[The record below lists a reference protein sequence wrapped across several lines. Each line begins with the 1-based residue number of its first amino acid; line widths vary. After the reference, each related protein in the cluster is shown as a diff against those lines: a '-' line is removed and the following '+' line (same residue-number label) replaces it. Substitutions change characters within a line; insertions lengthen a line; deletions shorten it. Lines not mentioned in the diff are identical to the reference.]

1 MDIDIKKN
9 GKLTLKDTPYF
20 EPIDNTNISFT
31 NMDIGTARITFR
43 IMKHGLPLQVSDKNV
58 YVYAYLEST
67 NGSRA
72 EVIELNFDDPI
83 NGLVSLQLD
92 KEFLLA
98 ATNTTV
104 TGQLYISM
112 HKWNTVSD
120 DFSDTVALQEFTFTV
135 KDALVNQI
143 SGVTKIQYIR
153 TFDQLKTEVKDR
165 ILELEEEVGRIETV
179 SNELKELFRTT
190 TQDIKDLKTRTIA
203 ELDSK
208 IASSSLAVDDKR
220 TEILSELNT
229 ATTNAINQINN
240 KKEEVLQLITD
251 NNLVTNDMFV
261 GFQNDIQESM
271 DETLGE
277 YLSQVNAVRDDFQST
292 LDNLNWQ
299 KYKITETDGT
309 TTVISDFDF
318 NIPEDVLNYSAGT
331 YYIRGGL
338 NSTANN
344 IISNYGY
351 LTISTTYA
359 TKSVAD
365 LTFVPI
371 GSNTLDD
378 TSIYKCKKNSKWGN
392 WNKVTQTQTDTGWVP
407 FQLING
413 ANANTA
419 FKDGTD
425 NGFDCAYRIEERG
438 SVTEKSIRINVS
450 KISHSQQIAQL
461 PENFVKSV
469 QFHYVRVPINQG
481 YGLVGVFPNG
491 AVYVYIESDK
501 RGSWDTTSK
510 DYYFYGEFSWKE

>member
-58 YVYAYLEST
+58 YVYAYLESS

-203 ELDSK
+203 ELDGK
-208 IASSSLAVDDKR
+208 IASSSLEVDDKR
-220 TEILSELNT
+220 TEILSKLNT

-240 KKEEVLQLITD
+240 KKEEVLQLISD

-277 YLSQVNAVRDDFQST
+277 YLSQVNAVRDDFQLT

-299 KYKITETDGT
+299 KYKLTKDDGYT
-309 TTVISDFDF
+309 LYDSNFKLDF
-318 NIPEDVLNYSAGT
+318 NNVEQLTNLGVGT
-331 YYIRGGL
+331 RYIAAPI
-338 NSTANN
+338 NT
-344 IISNYGY
+344 
-351 LTISTTYA
+351 
-359 TKSVAD
+359 
-365 LTFVPI
+365 PI
-371 GSNTLDD
+371 GASSNNGWLTKFDRG
-378 TSIYKCKKNSKWGN
+378 SIKYLEFRPYNSSQIYIKRFFNTWSEWERVDSN
-392 WNKVTQTQTDTGWVP
+392 QTDTGWIP
-407 FQLING
+407 YTLING
-413 ANANTA
+413 AIENGGYASPE
-419 FKDGTD
+419 D
-425 NGFDCAYRIEERG
+425 NGFSCAYRTIESGGIKR
-438 SVTEKSIRINVS
+438 KQIRFNVNKLTQS
-450 KISHSQQIAQL
+450 MNFAQL
-461 PENFVKSV
+461 PTEFVEHTQVAPVRTPRNRYGAIVEIKADGKL
-469 QFHYVRVPINQG
+469 FFTHYGDTWIDSDYI
-481 YGLVGVFPNG
+481 YGQ
-491 AVYVYIESDK
+491 YE
-501 RGSWDTTSK
+501 WT
-510 DYYFYGEFSWKE
+510 E

>member
-58 YVYAYLEST
+58 YVYAYLESS

-165 ILELEEEVGRIETV
+165 ILELEEDVGRIETV

-190 TQDIKDLKTRTIA
+190 TQDIKDLKARTIA

-208 IASSSLAVDDKR
+208 IASSSLAVDDKK
-220 TEILSELNT
+220 TEILSELDT

-277 YLSQVNAVRDDFQST
+277 YLSQVNAVRDDFQLT

-299 KYKITETDGT
+299 KYKLTNDNGESITLASPVDLGDT
-309 TTVISDFDF
+309 TYLDTLKPGEYYAAGPTNSPSGSSGFLSIKQRSSIKSIYFQPY
-318 NIPEDVLNYSAGT
+318 NEDKLYLNRFYNEWSGW
-331 YYIRGGL
+331 
-338 NSTANN
+338 NE
-344 IISNYGY
+344 ISN
-351 LTISTTYA
+351 
-359 TKSVAD
+359 
-365 LTFVPI
+365 
-371 GSNTLDD
+371 N
-378 TSIYKCKKNSKWGN
+378 
-392 WNKVTQTQTDTGWVP
+392 QTDTGWIP
-407 FQLING
+407 YTLING
-413 ANANTA
+413 AIENGAYA
-419 FKDGTD
+419 SPED
-425 NGFDCAYRIEERG
+425 NGFSCAYRTIESGGIKR
-438 SVTEKSIRINVS
+438 KQIRFNVNKLTQS
-450 KISHSQQIAQL
+450 MNFAQL
-461 PENFVKSV
+461 PAEFVEHTQVTPVRTPRNRYGAIVEIKADGKL
-469 QFHYVRVPINQG
+469 FFTHYGDTWIDTDYI
-481 YGLVGVFPNG
+481 YGQ
-491 AVYVYIESDK
+491 YE
-501 RGSWDTTSK
+501 WT
-510 DYYFYGEFSWKE
+510 E

>member
-58 YVYAYLEST
+58 YIYAYLESS

-104 TGQLYISM
+104 KGQLYISM

-208 IASSSLAVDDKR
+208 IASSSLAVDDKK

-261 GFQNDIQESM
+261 GFQNDIQESI

-277 YLSQVNAVRDDFQST
+277 YLSQVNAVHDDFQST
-292 LDNLNWQ
+292 LNELNWQ
-299 KYKITETDGT
+299 KYRFTNVDG
-309 TTVISDFDF
+309 TVISL
-318 NIPEDVLNYSAGT
+318 PAGT
-331 YYIRGGL
+331 DMNELKAGMYESSGFINDPL
-338 NSTANN
+338 NDAGFYEVTVTESYNSRKV
-344 IISNYGY
+344 I
-351 LTISTTYA
+351 YA
-359 TKSVAD
+359 THSYQNRMFVKTFHSGGEERNWKE
-365 LTFVPI
+365 LT
-371 GSNTLDD
+371 N
-378 TSIYKCKKNSKWGN
+378 N
-392 WNKVTQTQTDTGWVP
+392 QTDTGWIP
-407 FQLING
+407 FQSING
-413 ANANTA
+413 AAANTA
-419 FKDGTD
+419 FKYETD
-425 NGFDCAYRIEERG
+425 KGFDCAYRIEERG
-438 SVTEKSIRINVS
+438 SVTEKSIRINAS
-450 KISHSQQIAQL
+450 NFSHSQQIAQL

-469 QFHYVRVPINQG
+469 QFHYVRAPINQG

-501 RGSWDTTSK
+501 RGSWDTNSK

>member
-58 YVYAYLEST
+58 YVYAYLESS

-104 TGQLYISM
+104 KGQLYISM

-165 ILELEEEVGRIETV
+165 ILELEEDVGRIETV

-190 TQDIKDLKTRTIA
+190 TQDIKDLKARTIA

-208 IASSSLAVDDKR
+208 IASSSLAVDDKKV
-220 TEILSELNT
+220 EILSELDT

-251 NNLVTNDMFV
+251 NSLVTSDMFV

-277 YLSQVNAVRDDFQST
+277 YLSQVNAVRDDFQLT
-292 LDNLNWQ
+292 LNNLNWQ
-299 KYKITETDGT
+299 KYKLTNDNGESITLSSPVDLGDT
-309 TTVISDFDF
+309 TYLDTLKPGEYYAAGPTNSPSGGSGFLSIKQRTSIKSIYFQPY
-318 NIPEDVLNYSAGT
+318 NEDKLYLNRFYNEWSGW
-331 YYIRGGL
+331 
-338 NSTANN
+338 NE
-344 IISNYGY
+344 ISN
-351 LTISTTYA
+351 A
-359 TKSVAD
+359 
-365 LTFVPI
+365 
-371 GSNTLDD
+371 
-378 TSIYKCKKNSKWGN
+378 
-392 WNKVTQTQTDTGWVP
+392 QTDTGWIP
-407 FQLING
+407 YTLING
-413 ANANTA
+413 AIENSGYTLPE
-419 FKDGTD
+419 D
-425 NGFDCAYRIEERG
+425 NGFSCAYRTIESGGIKR
-438 SVTEKSIRINVS
+438 KQIRFNVKKLTQS
-450 KISHSQQIAQL
+450 MNFAQL
-461 PENFVKSV
+461 PAEFVEHTQV
-469 QFHYVRVPINQG
+469 APVRTPRNK
-481 YGLVGVFPNG
+481 YGAIVEIKANG
-491 AVYVYIESDK
+491 KLLLQYYGNTWTDTDYI
-501 RGSWDTTSK
+501 
-510 DYYFYGEFSWKE
+510 YGQYEWTE

>member
-58 YVYAYLEST
+58 YVYAYLESS

-165 ILELEEEVGRIETV
+165 ILELAEEVGRIETV
-179 SNELKELFRTT
+179 SNELKKLFRTT
-190 TQDIKDLKTRTIA
+190 TQDIKDLKARTIA

-208 IASSSLAVDDKR
+208 ITGSNSAVDDKK

-271 DETLGE
+271 DYTLGE
-277 YLSQVNAVRDDFQST
+277 YLSQVNAVRDDFQLT
-292 LDNLNWQ
+292 LDNLDWQ
-299 KYKITETDGT
+299 KYKFTKSDG
-309 TTVISDFDF
+309 TVISL
-318 NIPEDVLNYSAGT
+318 PAGT
-331 YYIRGGL
+331 DMNELKAGMYESSGFINNPLNDNGFYEVTVTESYNSRKAIYALHSYSNRMFVKTFHSGGEERNWKEL
-338 NSTANN
+338 TNN
-344 IISNYGY
+344 
-351 LTISTTYA
+351 
-359 TKSVAD
+359 
-365 LTFVPI
+365 
-371 GSNTLDD
+371 
-378 TSIYKCKKNSKWGN
+378 
-392 WNKVTQTQTDTGWVP
+392 QTDTGWIP
-407 FQLING
+407 YTLING
-413 ANANTA
+413 AVANEA
-419 FKDGTD
+419 FKEEAD
-425 NGFDCAYRIEERG
+425 NGFDCAYRVIDYGDRK
-438 SVTEKSIRINVS
+438 EKHVRINVRNVL
-450 KISHSQQIAQL
+450 HQTVVANL
-461 PENFVKSV
+461 PANFAKNV
-469 QFHYVRVPINQG
+469 QFHHVRVPINKG
-481 YGLVGVFPNG
+481 YGLVGIFPSG
-491 AVYVYIESDK
+491 SVYVYVESDK
-501 RGSWDTTSK
+501 RETWNETD
-510 DYYFYGEFSWKE
+510 YFYGEFSWVE

>member
-58 YVYAYLEST
+58 YVYAYLESS

-83 NGLVSLQLD
+83 NGLVSLQLH

-104 TGQLYISM
+104 KGQLYISM

-190 TQDIKDLKTRTIA
+190 TQDIKDLKARTIA

-208 IASSSLAVDDKR
+208 ITSSNSAVDDKK

-240 KKEEVLQLITD
+240 KKEEVLQLISD

-277 YLSQVNAVRDDFQST
+277 YLSQVNAVRDDFQLT

-299 KYKITETDGT
+299 KYKLTNNNGESITLASPVDLSDTTYLDTLKPGEYYVAAPKSSPTGT
-309 TTVISDFDF
+309 SGFLSIKQRGSIKAVYFQPY
-318 NIPEDVLNYSAGT
+318 NEDKLYLNRFYNEWSGW
-331 YYIRGGL
+331 
-338 NSTANN
+338 NE
-344 IISNYGY
+344 ISN
-351 LTISTTYA
+351 
-359 TKSVAD
+359 
-365 LTFVPI
+365 
-371 GSNTLDD
+371 N
-378 TSIYKCKKNSKWGN
+378 
-392 WNKVTQTQTDTGWVP
+392 QTDTGWIP
-407 FQLING
+407 YTLING
-413 ANANTA
+413 AIENGAYA
-419 FKDGTD
+419 SPED
-425 NGFDCAYRIEERG
+425 NGFSCAYRTIESGGIKR
-438 SVTEKSIRINVS
+438 KQIRFNVKNLTQS
-450 KISHSQQIAQL
+450 MNFAQL
-461 PENFVKSV
+461 PEEFVEHTQV
-469 QFHYVRVPINQG
+469 APVRTPRNR
-481 YGLVGVFPNG
+481 YGAIVEIKADGKIIFTYYG
-491 AVYVYIESDK
+491 DTWIGTDYIYAQYE
-501 RGSWDTTSK
+501 WT
-510 DYYFYGEFSWKE
+510 E

>member
-58 YVYAYLEST
+58 YVYAYLESS

-165 ILELEEEVGRIETV
+165 ILELEEDVGRIETV

-190 TQDIKDLKTRTIA
+190 TQDIKDLKARTIA

-208 IASSSLAVDDKR
+208 IASSNSAVDDKK

-251 NNLVTNDMFV
+251 NNLVTNDMFTE
-261 GFQNDIQESM
+261 FQNDIQETM
-271 DETLGE
+271 DDTLGE
-277 YLSQVNAVRDDFQST
+277 YLSQVNAVRDDFQLT
-292 LDNLNWQ
+292 LDNLDWQ
-299 KYKITETDGT
+299 KYKLIEDNGQRIRVSDTDP
-309 TTVISDFDF
+309 V
-318 NIPEDVLNYSAGT
+318 E
-331 YYIRGGL
+331 L
-338 NSTANN
+338 NSGFYQMWRMKNAPEGNDDNTQYWNVDVTQGRDDTKQ
-344 IISNYGY
+344 IIA
-351 LTISTTYA
+351 TISSNGKTY
-359 TKSVAD
+359 
-365 LTFVPI
+365 
-371 GSNTLDD
+371 
-378 TSIYKCKKNSKWGN
+378 KKNVH
-392 WNKVTQTQTDTGWVP
+392 KVNSTGWQHLTLKQTDTGWVP

-413 ANANTA
+413 AEANAA
-419 FKDGTD
+419 FKADTD
-425 NGFDCAYRIEERG
+425 KGFDCAYRIEERG
-438 SVTEKSIRINVS
+438 SVTEKSIRINAS
-450 KISHSQQIAQL
+450 KFSHSQQIAQL

-469 QFHYVRVPINQG
+469 QFHYVRAPINQG
-481 YGLVGVFPNG
+481 YGLVGIFPSG
-491 AVYVYIESDK
+491 VVYVYIESDK

-510 DYYFYGEFSWKE
+510 DHYFYGEFSWKE

>member
-58 YVYAYLEST
+58 YVYAYLESS

-98 ATNTTV
+98 ATSTTV

-165 ILELEEEVGRIETV
+165 ILELEEDVGRIETV

-190 TQDIKDLKTRTIA
+190 TQDIKDLKARTIA

-208 IASSSLAVDDKR
+208 IASSNSAVDDKK

-251 NNLVTNDMFV
+251 NNLVTNDMFTE
-261 GFQNDIQESM
+261 FQNDIQETM
-271 DETLGE
+271 DDTLGE
-277 YLSQVNAVRDDFQST
+277 YLSQVNAVRDDFQLT
-292 LDNLNWQ
+292 LDNLDWQ
-299 KYKITETDGT
+299 KYKLTNDDGT
-309 TTVISDFDF
+309 RKYLNKGSFTDVTSLSPGFYETPTAQNATAQGFPPGIGNEYTVFID
-318 NIPEDVLNYSAGT
+318 ITKGT
-331 YYIRGGL
+331 LGRTQIKV
-338 NSTANN
+338 SQ
-344 IISNYGY
+344 ISNF
-351 LTISTTYA
+351 
-359 TKSVAD
+359 K
-365 LTFVPI
+365 TFFKLI
-371 GSNTLDD
+371 DANGIDRGWKEITN
-378 TSIYKCKKNSKWGN
+378 NH
-392 WNKVTQTQTDTGWVP
+392 TDTGWVP
-407 FQLING
+407 FQLTNG
-413 ANANTA
+413 AAANTT
-419 FKDGTD
+419 FKNEGD

-438 SVTEKSIRINVS
+438 SVTEKSIRINAS
-450 KISHSQQIAQL
+450 KFSHSQQIAQL

-469 QFHYVRVPINQG
+469 QFHYVRAPINQG
-481 YGLVGVFPNG
+481 YGLVGIFPSG
-491 AVYVYIESDK
+491 VVYVYIESDK
-501 RGSWDTTSK
+501 RGSWDTTSR

>member
-58 YVYAYLEST
+58 YVYAYLESS

-165 ILELEEEVGRIETV
+165 ILELEEDVGRIETV
-179 SNELKELFRTT
+179 SAELKELFRTT
-190 TQDIKDLKTRTIA
+190 TQDIKDLRDRTIS
-203 ELDSK
+203 ELDAK
-208 IASSSLAVDDKR
+208 ITSSNLAVDDKK
-220 TEILSELNT
+220 TAILNDLNT

-240 KKEEVLQLITD
+240 QKTEVLQLISD
-251 NNLVTNDMFV
+251 NSLVTNDMFIE
-261 GFQNDIQESM
+261 FQNDIQESM

-277 YLSQVNAVRDDFQST
+277 YLSQVNAVRDDFQLT

-299 KYKITETDGT
+299 KYKLTNDDGT
-309 TTVISDFDF
+309 SVT
-318 NIPEDVLNYSAGT
+318 
-331 YYIRGGL
+331 
-338 NSTANN
+338 
-344 IISNYGY
+344 
-351 LTISTTYA
+351 LTSPVDLGDTTYL
-359 TKSVAD
+359 SS
-365 LTFVPI
+365 LTPGEYYAAGPTNSPNGASGFLTVLQRGTI
-371 GSNTLDD
+371 KT
-378 TSIYKCKKNSKWGN
+378 IYFQPYNVDELYLNRFYNEWSGWKELT
-392 WNKVTQTQTDTGWVP
+392 NKQTDTGWIP
-407 FQLING
+407 YTLING
-413 ANANTA
+413 ATKSNMYSYEGDNA
-419 FKDGTD
+419 FE
-425 NGFDCAYRIEERG
+425 CAYRTIERG
-438 SVTEKSIRINVS
+438 SIKKRQIRFNIKNLTQS
-450 KISHSQQIAQL
+450 MNFAQL
-461 PENFVKSV
+461 PAEFVEHTQVAPVRTPRNRYGAIVEIKADGKLI
-469 QFHYVRVPINQG
+469 FTHYGDTWIDTDYI
-481 YGLVGVFPNG
+481 YGQ
-491 AVYVYIESDK
+491 YE
-501 RGSWDTTSK
+501 WT
-510 DYYFYGEFSWKE
+510 E

>member
-58 YVYAYLEST
+58 YVYAYLESS

-135 KDALVNQI
+135 KDALVNKI

-190 TQDIKDLKTRTIA
+190 TQDIKNLKARTIA

-208 IASSSLAVDDKR
+208 IESSNSEVDDKK
-220 TEILSELNT
+220 TETLNQLDT
-229 ATTNAINQINN
+229 ATTNAINQIDN
-240 KKEEVLQLITD
+240 KKSEVLELISD
-251 NNLVTNDMFV
+251 NNLVTSDMFV

-292 LDNLNWQ
+292 LDGLEWQ
-299 KYKITETDGT
+299 KHKLTNDDGSQIQ
-309 TTVISDFDF
+309 VIDIDFDT
-318 NIPEDVLNYSAGT
+318 IDVDLKPGMYWVSGGTNKPVERNGFLNVRQGT
-331 YYIRGGL
+331 RSNSYMKLIFEPYDSNEIYIR
-338 NSTANN
+338 NKNN
-344 IISNYGY
+344 TNGWSEWIEISN
-351 LTISTTYA
+351 
-359 TKSVAD
+359 
-365 LTFVPI
+365 
-371 GSNTLDD
+371 N
-378 TSIYKCKKNSKWGN
+378 
-392 WNKVTQTQTDTGWVP
+392 QTDTGWIP
-407 FQLING
+407 YALING
-413 ANANTA
+413 AIENGVYASPE
-419 FKDGTD
+419 D
-425 NGFDCAYRIEERG
+425 NGFSCAYRTIESGGIKR
-438 SVTEKSIRINVS
+438 KQIRFNT
-450 KISHSQQIAQL
+450 KNLTQGMNFAQL
-461 PENFVKSV
+461 PEEFVEHTQV
-469 QFHYVRVPINQG
+469 APVRTPRNR
-481 YGLVGVFPNG
+481 YGAIAEIKADGKLMFQYYG
-491 AVYVYIESDK
+491 
-501 RGSWDTTSK
+501 DTWIDT
-510 DYYFYGEFSWKE
+510 DCIYGQYEWTE

>member
-58 YVYAYLEST
+58 YVYAYLESS

-104 TGQLYISM
+104 KGQLYISM

-165 ILELEEEVGRIETV
+165 ILELEEDVGRIETV

-190 TQDIKDLKTRTIA
+190 TQDIKDLKAKTIA

-208 IASSSLAVDDKR
+208 IASSNSAVDDKK
-220 TEILSELNT
+220 TEILSELDT

-292 LDNLNWQ
+292 LDNLDWQ
-299 KYKITETDGT
+299 KYKLTNDNGGALGLSGVDFSD
-309 TTVISDFDF
+309 TVF
-318 NIPEDVLNYSAGT
+318 LNSLMPGT
-331 YYIRGGL
+331 YYV
-338 NSTANN
+338 
-344 IISNYGY
+344 
-351 LTISTTYA
+351 A
-359 TKSVAD
+359 TS
-365 LTFVPI
+365 
-371 GSNTLDD
+371 
-378 TSIYKCKKNSKWGN
+378 KNSPSGVNQNAFVFVYHRVGGDVKRIEYKPYNSSRSFVKNYYQEWSDWTETGS
-392 WNKVTQTQTDTGWVP
+392 VDDTGWIP
-407 FQLING
+407 YTLING
-413 ANANTA
+413 AIEKGAYA
-419 FKDGTD
+419 ASED
-425 NGFDCAYRIEERG
+425 NGFSCAYRTIESGGIKR
-438 SVTEKSIRINVS
+438 KQIRFNVKKLTQS
-450 KISHSQQIAQL
+450 MNFAQL
-461 PENFVKSV
+461 PEEFVEHTQVAPVRTPRNRYGAIVEIKADGKL
-469 QFHYVRVPINQG
+469 FFTHYGDTWIDTDYI
-481 YGLVGVFPNG
+481 YGQ
-491 AVYVYIESDK
+491 YE
-501 RGSWDTTSK
+501 WT
-510 DYYFYGEFSWKE
+510 E

>member
-43 IMKHGLPLQVSDKNV
+43 IMKHGLPLQVSEKNV
-58 YVYAYLEST
+58 YVYAYLESS

-92 KEFLLA
+92 KDFLLA

-220 TEILSELNT
+220 TEILSELDT

-240 KKEEVLQLITD
+240 KKEEVLQLISD
-251 NNLVTNDMFV
+251 NNIVTSDMFV

-277 YLSQVNAVRDDFQST
+277 YLSQVNAVRDDFQLT
-292 LDNLNWQ
+292 LNNLNWQ
-299 KYKITETDGT
+299 KYKLTEDRGHAIQVTDINFDTIDVDLKPGMYWVTGGTNKPVARNGFLNVRQGTGSNSYMKITFEPYDSNE
-309 TTVISDFDF
+309 I
-318 NIPEDVLNYSAGT
+318 
-331 YYIRGGL
+331 YIRNKNGTHGWSEWIL
-338 NSTANN
+338 
-344 IISNYGY
+344 IS
-351 LTISTTYA
+351 
-359 TKSVAD
+359 
-365 LTFVPI
+365 
-371 GSNTLDD
+371 SN
-378 TSIYKCKKNSKWGN
+378 
-392 WNKVTQTQTDTGWVP
+392 QTDTGWIP
-407 FQLING
+407 FQSING
-413 ANANTA
+413 ALANDA
-419 FKDGTD
+419 FKAEVD
-425 NGFDCAYRIEERG
+425 NGFDCAYRVIDYGDRK
-438 SVTEKSIRINVS
+438 EKHVRINV
-450 KISHSQQIAQL
+450 KNVLHQTMVAEL
-461 PENFVKSV
+461 PKDFAKNV
-469 QFHYVRVPINQG
+469 QFHYVRVPINKG
-481 YGLVGVFPNG
+481 YGLVGLFPSG
-491 AVYVYIESDK
+491 SLYVYIESDI
-501 RGSWDTTSK
+501 RDTWNET
-510 DYYFYGEFSWKE
+510 DYFYGEFSWVE

>member
-58 YVYAYLEST
+58 YVYAYLESS

-190 TQDIKDLKTRTIA
+190 TQDIKDLKARTIA

-208 IASSSLAVDDKR
+208 IASSSLAVDDKK
-220 TEILSELNT
+220 TAILSELNT

-261 GFQNDIQESM
+261 GFQNDIQETM

-277 YLSQVNAVRDDFQST
+277 YLSQVNAVRDEFQLT

-299 KYKITETDGT
+299 KYKLTEKDGT
-309 TTVISDFDF
+309 TPVINNFDF

-331 YYIRGGL
+331 YYIRGAL
-338 NSTANN
+338 NSTSNN

-351 LTISTTYA
+351 LTISTTYS

-371 GSNTLDD
+371 GTNSLDD
-378 TSIYKCKKNSKWGN
+378 TSIYKCKKNGNWGN
-392 WNKVTQTQTDTGWVP
+392 WNKVTQTQADTGWVP
-407 FQLING
+407 FQSING
-413 ANANTA
+413 TVANDA
-419 FKDGTD
+419 FKEEVD
-425 NGFDCAYRIEERG
+425 NGFDCAYRVIDYGDRK
-438 SVTEKSIRINVS
+438 EKHVRINVRNVLHQT
-450 KISHSQQIAQL
+450 IVAEL
-461 PENFVKSV
+461 PKDFAKNV
-469 QFHYVRVPINQG
+469 QFHYVRVPINKG
-481 YGLVGVFPNG
+481 YGLVGLFPNG
-491 AVYVYIESDK
+491 SLYVYVESDK
-501 RGSWDTTSK
+501 RETWNETD
-510 DYYFYGEFSWKE
+510 YFYGEFSWVE

>member
-58 YVYAYLEST
+58 YVYAYLESS

-190 TQDIKDLKTRTIA
+190 TQDIKDLKARTIA
-203 ELDSK
+203 ELDNK
-208 IASSSLAVDDKR
+208 IASSNSAVDDKK
-220 TEILSELNT
+220 TEILSELDT
-229 ATTNAINQINN
+229 STTNAINQINN
-240 KKEEVLQLITD
+240 KKEEVLQLISD
-251 NNLVTNDMFV
+251 NNLVTNDMFTE
-261 GFQNDIQESM
+261 FQNDIQESM

-292 LDNLNWQ
+292 LNNLNWQ
-299 KYKITETDGT
+299 KYKLTNNDGRAFT
-309 TTVISDFDF
+309 LDKFDF
-318 NIPEDVLNYSAGT
+318 NDIDTLETGNYFLNFSYNSPFKGTSYGSLKIERVTNNFRKAIATAGNSNE
-331 YYIRGGL
+331 YYVNYKWNGEWSDWKEL
-338 NSTANN
+338 TNN
-344 IISNYGY
+344 
-351 LTISTTYA
+351 
-359 TKSVAD
+359 
-365 LTFVPI
+365 
-371 GSNTLDD
+371 
-378 TSIYKCKKNSKWGN
+378 
-392 WNKVTQTQTDTGWVP
+392 QTDTGWIP
-407 FQLING
+407 YTLING
-413 ANANTA
+413 AIENGGYALPE
-419 FKDGTD
+419 D
-425 NGFDCAYRIEERG
+425 NGFSCAYRTIESGGIKR
-438 SVTEKSIRINVS
+438 KQIRFNLKNLTQS
-450 KISHSQQIAQL
+450 MNFAQL
-461 PENFVKSV
+461 PAEFVEHTQVTPVRTPRNRYGAIVEIKADGKLI
-469 QFHYVRVPINQG
+469 FTHYGNTWIDTDYI
-481 YGLVGVFPNG
+481 YGQ
-491 AVYVYIESDK
+491 YE
-501 RGSWDTTSK
+501 WT
-510 DYYFYGEFSWKE
+510 E

>member
-58 YVYAYLEST
+58 YVYAYLESS

-190 TQDIKDLKTRTIA
+190 TQDIKDLKARTIS
-203 ELDSK
+203 ELDAK
-208 IASSSLAVDDKR
+208 ITNSSSAVDDKK
-220 TEILSELNT
+220 TAILNDLNT

-240 KKEEVLQLITD
+240 QKTEVLQLISD
-251 NNLVTNDMFV
+251 NSLVTNDMFIE
-261 GFQNDIQESM
+261 FQNDIQESI
-271 DETLGE
+271 DATLGE
-277 YLSQVNAVRDDFQST
+277 YLSQVNAVRDDFQLT

-299 KYKITETDGT
+299 KYKLTEDAGYALQVTD
-309 TTVISDFDF
+309 IDFDT
-318 NIPEDVLNYSAGT
+318 IDVDLKPGFYWVSGGTNKPVERNGFLNVRQGT
-331 YYIRGGL
+331 AS
-338 NSTANN
+338 NSYMKV
-344 IISNYGY
+344 IFEPYDSNE
-351 LTISTTYA
+351 
-359 TKSVAD
+359 
-365 LTFVPI
+365 
-371 GSNTLDD
+371 
-378 TSIYKCKKNSKWGN
+378 IYVRNKNSANGWSE
-392 WNKVTQTQTDTGWVP
+392 WNLISSNQNDTGWLP

-413 ANANTA
+413 AAANTA

-425 NGFDCAYRIEERG
+425 NGFDCAYRIEKRG
-438 SVTEKSIRINVS
+438 NITEKSIRINAS
-450 KISHSQQIAQL
+450 KISNLQQIAQL
-461 PENFVKSV
+461 PENFVENV
-469 QFHYVRVPINQG
+469 QFHYVRAPINQG
-481 YGLVGVFPNG
+481 YGLVGIFPSG
-491 AVYVYIESDK
+491 AVYVYIETDK
-501 RGSWDTTSK
+501 RDAWDSTSQS
-510 DYYFYGEFSWKE
+510 YYFYGEFSFKE

>member
-58 YVYAYLEST
+58 YVYAYLESS

-72 EVIELNFDDPI
+72 EVIELNFGDPI

-203 ELDSK
+203 ELDGK
-208 IASSSLAVDDKR
+208 IASSSLAVDDKK
-220 TEILSELNT
+220 TETLNQLDT

-240 KKEEVLQLITD
+240 KKTEVLELITD

-261 GFQNDIQESM
+261 AFQNDIQETM

-277 YLSQVNAVRDDFQST
+277 YLSQVNAVRDDFQLT
-292 LDNLNWQ
+292 LNNLNWQ
-299 KYKITETDGT
+299 KYKLTNDNGESITLSSPVDLGNT
-309 TTVISDFDF
+309 TYLDTLKPGEYYAAGPTNSPSGGSGFLSIKQRTSIKSIYFQPY
-318 NIPEDVLNYSAGT
+318 NEDKLYLNRFYNEWSGWT
-331 YYIRGGL
+331 E
-338 NSTANN
+338 
-344 IISNYGY
+344 ISN
-351 LTISTTYA
+351 A
-359 TKSVAD
+359 
-365 LTFVPI
+365 
-371 GSNTLDD
+371 
-378 TSIYKCKKNSKWGN
+378 
-392 WNKVTQTQTDTGWVP
+392 QTDTGWIP
-407 FQLING
+407 YTLING
-413 ANANTA
+413 AIENGGYTLPE
-419 FKDGTD
+419 D
-425 NGFDCAYRIEERG
+425 NGFSCAYRTIESGGIKR
-438 SVTEKSIRINVS
+438 KQIRFNV
-450 KISHSQQIAQL
+450 KNLTQTMNFAQL
-461 PENFVKSV
+461 PEEFVEHTQV
-469 QFHYVRVPINQG
+469 APVRTPRNR
-481 YGLVGVFPNG
+481 YGAIVEIKADGKLIFTYYGDTWIDTD
-491 AVYVYIESDK
+491 YI
-501 RGSWDTTSK
+501 
-510 DYYFYGEFSWKE
+510 YGQYEWTE

>member
-58 YVYAYLEST
+58 YVYAYLESS
-67 NGSRA
+67 NGSRS

-153 TFDQLKTEVKDR
+153 TFDQLKKEVKDR

-190 TQDIKDLKTRTIA
+190 TQDIKDLKARTIE

-208 IASSSLAVDDKR
+208 IASSSLAVDDKK
-220 TEILSELNT
+220 TATLSELDT

-251 NNLVTNDMFV
+251 NNLVTSDMFV
-261 GFQNDIQESM
+261 EFQNDIQQTM

-277 YLSQVNAVRDDFQST
+277 YLSQVNAVRDDFQLT
-292 LDNLNWQ
+292 LDNLDWQ
-299 KYKITETDGT
+299 KYKLTNNDGSRQFISGLDLLTAPPGHYESTNTVNGPLKENDEADTGFVESDISVSSNGRRLITATR
-309 TTVISDFDF
+309 SSF
-318 NIPEDVLNYSAGT
+318 NKT
-331 YYIRGGL
+331 YIKTLHTNGL
-338 NSTANN
+338 DTGWKEITNN
-344 IISNYGY
+344 QI
-351 LTISTTYA
+351 
-359 TKSVAD
+359 
-365 LTFVPI
+365 
-371 GSNTLDD
+371 
-378 TSIYKCKKNSKWGN
+378 
-392 WNKVTQTQTDTGWVP
+392 DTGWVP

-413 ANANTA
+413 AESNTEYDE
-419 FKDGTD
+419 KDG
-425 NGFDCAYRIEERG
+425 FKCAYRTVVNG
-438 SVTEKSIRINVS
+438 TVTTNYIRLNGRNMTDGQI
-450 KISHSQQIAQL
+450 IAQI
-461 PENFVKSV
+461 PSSMVKNA
-469 QFHYVRVPINQG
+469 QTFPIRTAVNKPVVFITIYTDG
-481 YGLVGVFPNG
+481 SIILLVNKNTSSNEWGSTDYIYGQ
-491 AVYVYIESDK
+491 YE
-501 RGSWDTTSK
+501 WT
-510 DYYFYGEFSWKE
+510 E

>member
-58 YVYAYLEST
+58 YVYAYLESS

-104 TGQLYISM
+104 KGQLYISM

-179 SNELKELFRTT
+179 NNELKELFRTT
-190 TQDIKDLKTRTIA
+190 TQDIKDLKARTIA
-203 ELDSK
+203 ELDGK
-208 IASSSLAVDDKR
+208 IASSSLAVDNKK
-220 TEILSELNT
+220 TETLNQLDT

-240 KKEEVLQLITD
+240 KKEEVLQLVTD
-251 NNLVTNDMFV
+251 NNLVTSDMFV
-261 GFQNDIQESM
+261 EFQNDIQGSM
-271 DETLGE
+271 DETLSE
-277 YLSQVNAVRDDFQST
+277 YLSQVNAVRDDFQLT

-299 KYKITETDGT
+299 KYKLTEDDGQRIRVSDTDPVELNSGFYQMWRVKNAPEGSDDNPQYWNVDVT
-309 TTVISDFDF
+309 T
-318 NIPEDVLNYSAGT
+318 
-331 YYIRGGL
+331 GL
-338 NSTANN
+338 NETKQIIATISSSGKTYKKNFHKN
-344 IISNYGY
+344 EDKGWNEISN
-351 LTISTTYA
+351 
-359 TKSVAD
+359 
-365 LTFVPI
+365 
-371 GSNTLDD
+371 
-378 TSIYKCKKNSKWGN
+378 
-392 WNKVTQTQTDTGWVP
+392 TQTDTGWVP
-407 FQLING
+407 YTLING
-413 ANANTA
+413 AIEN
-419 FKDGTD
+419 DGYALPED
-425 NGFDCAYRIEERG
+425 NGFSCAYRTIESGGIKRKQIRFN
-438 SVTEKSIRINVS
+438 VEKLTQAMNF
-450 KISHSQQIAQL
+450 AQL
-461 PENFVKSV
+461 PAEFVEHIQVAPVKTP
-469 QFHYVRVPINQG
+469 RNK
-481 YGLVGVFPNG
+481 YGGVVEIKTDGMLAFQYYG
-491 AVYVYIESDK
+491 DTWIDSDYI
-501 RGSWDTTSK
+501 
-510 DYYFYGEFSWKE
+510 YGQYEWTE

>member
-9 GKLTLKDTPYF
+9 GRLTLKDTPYF

-31 NMDIGTARITFR
+31 NMDIGTAKITFR

-58 YVYAYLEST
+58 YVYAYLESDNST
-67 NGSRA
+67 RS
-72 EVIELNFDDPI
+72 EVIDLNFDDPI

-190 TQDIKDLKTRTIA
+190 TQDIKDLKAKTIA

-208 IASSSLAVDDKR
+208 IASSSLAVDDKK
-220 TEILSELNT
+220 TETLSELDT

-261 GFQNDIQESM
+261 GFQNDIQQTM

-292 LDNLNWQ
+292 LDDLDWQ
-299 KYKITETDGT
+299 KYKLTEDDGRYT
-309 TTVISDFDF
+309 FI
-318 NIPEDVLNYSAGT
+318 N
-331 YYIRGGL
+331 L
-338 NSTANN
+338 NSDLLTLQSLAP
-344 IISNYGY
+344 GY
-351 LTISTTYA
+351 YYTTNTPGIVGSSTGGYTHVE
-359 TKSVAD
+359 SR
-365 LTFVPI
+365 
-371 GSNTLDD
+371 D
-378 TSIYKCKKNSKWGN
+378 TSVKRITFRPYNS
-392 WNKVTQTQTDTGWVP
+392 TQEFVMRYFNTWSEWERVDSAQTDTGWIP
-407 FQLING
+407 YTLING
-413 ANANTA
+413 AIENGAYA
-419 FKDGTD
+419 SPED
-425 NGFDCAYRIEERG
+425 NGFSCAYRTIESGGIKR
-438 SVTEKSIRINVS
+438 KQIRFNV
-450 KISHSQQIAQL
+450 KKLTQTMNFAQL
-461 PENFVKSV
+461 PAEFAEHTQVAP
-469 QFHYVRVPINQG
+469 VRTPRNR
-481 YGLVGVFPNG
+481 YGAIVEIKADGKLFFTYYGDTWIDRD
-491 AVYVYIESDK
+491 YI
-501 RGSWDTTSK
+501 
-510 DYYFYGEFSWKE
+510 YGQYEWTE

>member
-58 YVYAYLEST
+58 YVYAYLESS

-104 TGQLYISM
+104 KGQLYISM

-165 ILELEEEVGRIETV
+165 ILELEEEVGRIEMV

-190 TQDIKDLKTRTIA
+190 TQDIKDLKARTIA

-208 IASSSLAVDDKR
+208 ITSSNSAVDDKK

-261 GFQNDIQESM
+261 GFQNDIQETM

-277 YLSQVNAVRDDFQST
+277 YLSQVNAARDDFQST
-292 LDNLNWQ
+292 LDDLEWQ
-299 KYKITETDGT
+299 KYKMSGDDGSRIY
-309 TTVISDFDF
+309 ISSIDYRNLGSGFYEGADMYDCPMTGEVGF
-318 NIPEDVLNYSAGT
+318 AELDVYTSGGGRKQIYCNMS
-331 YYIRGGL
+331 YYNRYFVKTIHTSGVDKGWKE
-338 NSTANN
+338 
-344 IISNYGY
+344 
-351 LTISTTYA
+351 LT
-359 TKSVAD
+359 
-365 LTFVPI
+365 
-371 GSNTLDD
+371 N
-378 TSIYKCKKNSKWGN
+378 
-392 WNKVTQTQTDTGWVP
+392 TQTDTGWIP
-407 FQLING
+407 YTLING
-413 ANANTA
+413 AIENGAYA
-419 FKDGTD
+419 LPED
-425 NGFDCAYRIEERG
+425 NGFSCAYRTIESGGIKR
-438 SVTEKSIRINVS
+438 KQIRFNV
-450 KISHSQQIAQL
+450 KKLTQTMNFAQL
-461 PENFVKSV
+461 PEEFVEHTQV
-469 QFHYVRVPINQG
+469 AQVRTPKNR
-481 YGLVGVFPNG
+481 YGAIVEIKADGKLFFTYYGNTWIDTD
-491 AVYVYIESDK
+491 YIYAQYE
-501 RGSWDTTSK
+501 WT
-510 DYYFYGEFSWKE
+510 E

>member
-58 YVYAYLEST
+58 YVYAYLESS

-104 TGQLYISM
+104 KGQLYISM

-165 ILELEEEVGRIETV
+165 ILELEEDVGRIETV

-190 TQDIKDLKTRTIA
+190 TQDIKDLKARTIA

-208 IASSSLAVDDKR
+208 IASSSLAVDDKKV
-220 TEILSELNT
+220 EILSELDT

-251 NNLVTNDMFV
+251 NSLVTSDMFV

-277 YLSQVNAVRDDFQST
+277 YLSQVNAVRDDFQLT
-292 LDNLNWQ
+292 LNNLNWQ
-299 KYKITETDGT
+299 KYKLTNDNGESITLSSPVDLG
-309 TTVISDFDF
+309 D
-318 NIPEDVLNYSAGT
+318 
-331 YYIRGGL
+331 
-338 NSTANN
+338 
-344 IISNYGY
+344 
-351 LTISTTYA
+351 TTYL
-359 TKSVAD
+359 D
-365 LTFVPI
+365 
-371 GSNTLDD
+371 TL
-378 TSIYKCKKNSKWGN
+378 KPG
-392 WNKVTQTQTDTGWVP
+392 
-407 FQLING
+407 
-413 ANANTA
+413 
-419 FKDGTD
+419 
-425 NGFDCAYRIEERG
+425 ER
-438 SVTEKSIRINVS
+438 
-450 KISHSQQIAQL
+450 
-461 PENFVKSV
+461 
-469 QFHYVRVPINQG
+469 
-481 YGLVGVFPNG
+481 
-491 AVYVYIESDK
+491 
-501 RGSWDTTSK
+501 
-510 DYYFYGEFSWKE
+510 

>member
-58 YVYAYLEST
+58 YVYAYLESS

-104 TGQLYISM
+104 KGQLYISM

-190 TQDIKDLKTRTIA
+190 TQDIKDLKARTIA

-208 IASSSLAVDDKR
+208 ITSSNSAVDDKK
-220 TEILSELNT
+220 TEILNELNT

-240 KKEEVLQLITD
+240 KKEEVLQLISD
-251 NNLVTNDMFV
+251 NNLVTNDMFTE
-261 GFQNDIQESM
+261 FQNDIQETM

-277 YLSQVNAVRDDFQST
+277 YLSQVNAARDDFQST

-299 KYKITETDGT
+299 KYKLTEDRGNALQVTDINFDTIDVDLKPGMYWVTGGT
-309 TTVISDFDF
+309 NKPVARNGF
-318 NIPEDVLNYSAGT
+318 LNVRQGT
-331 YYIRGGL
+331 GSNSYMKIIFEPYDSNEIYIR
-338 NSTANN
+338 NKNN
-344 IISNYGY
+344 TNGWSEWVSISN
-351 LTISTTYA
+351 
-359 TKSVAD
+359 D
-365 LTFVPI
+365 
-371 GSNTLDD
+371 
-378 TSIYKCKKNSKWGN
+378 
-392 WNKVTQTQTDTGWVP
+392 QTDTGWVP

-413 ANANTA
+413 TLANTA
-419 FKDGTD
+419 FKSDG
-425 NGFDCAYRIEERG
+425 GFDCAYRIITNG
-438 SVTEKSIRINVS
+438 SVTEKRIRINASNIVGT
-450 KISHSQQIAQL
+450 QQIATL
-461 PENFVKSV
+461 PENFAKNV
-469 QFHYVRVPINQG
+469 QFHLVRVPIHRGQG
-481 YGLVGVFPNG
+481 LIGIFPSG
-491 AVYVYIESDK
+491 SVYAYVETDK
-501 RGSWDTTSK
+501 RDVWTETD
-510 DYYFYGEFSWKE
+510 YFYGEFGWKE

>member
-58 YVYAYLEST
+58 YIYAYLESS

-104 TGQLYISM
+104 KGQLYISM
-112 HKWNTVSD
+112 HKWNAVSD

-165 ILELEEEVGRIETV
+165 ILELEEDVGRIETV

-190 TQDIKDLKTRTIA
+190 TQDIKDLKARTIA

-208 IASSSLAVDDKR
+208 IASSNSAVDDKK

-251 NNLVTNDMFV
+251 NNLVTNDMFTE
-261 GFQNDIQESM
+261 FQNDIQETM
-271 DETLGE
+271 DDTLGE
-277 YLSQVNAVRDDFQST
+277 YLSQVNAVRDDFQLT
-292 LDNLNWQ
+292 LDNLDWQ
-299 KYKITETDGT
+299 KYKLTKDDGYT
-309 TTVISDFDF
+309 LYDSNFKLDF
-318 NIPEDVLNYSAGT
+318 NNVEQLKNLGVGT
-331 YYIRGGL
+331 R
-338 NSTANN
+338 
-344 IISNYGY
+344 Y
-351 LTISTTYA
+351 LTAPINAPTEA
-359 TKSVAD
+359 TSNNGWITKFD
-365 LTFVPI
+365 RGPI
-371 GSNTLDD
+371 KYLEFRPYNSSQIYIKRFNNTWSEWERVD
-378 TSIYKCKKNSKWGN
+378 S
-392 WNKVTQTQTDTGWVP
+392 TQTDTGWVP

-413 ANANTA
+413 AEANAA
-419 FKDGTD
+419 FKADTD
-425 NGFDCAYRIEERG
+425 KGFDCTYRIEERG
-438 SVTEKSIRINVS
+438 SVTEKSIRINAS
-450 KISHSQQIAQL
+450 KFSHSQQIAQL

-469 QFHYVRVPINQG
+469 QFHYVRAPINQG
-481 YGLVGVFPNG
+481 YGLVGIFPSG
-491 AVYVYIESDK
+491 VVYVYIESDK

-510 DYYFYGEFSWKE
+510 DHYFYGEFSWKE

>member
-58 YVYAYLEST
+58 YVYAYLESS

-104 TGQLYISM
+104 KGQLYISM

-120 DFSDTVALQEFTFTV
+120 EFSDTVALQEFTFTV

-190 TQDIKDLKTRTIA
+190 TQDIKDLKARTIE

-208 IASSSLAVDDKR
+208 IASSSLAVDDKK

-251 NNLVTNDMFV
+251 NNLVTNDMFTE
-261 GFQNDIQESM
+261 FQNDIQETM

-292 LDNLNWQ
+292 LDDLEWQ
-299 KYKITETDGT
+299 KHKLTNDDGSQIQVSDIDFDT
-309 TTVISDFDF
+309 IDVDLKPGMYWVSGGTNKPVERNGFLTVRQGTSSNSFMKLIFEPYDSNGIYIRNKNATNGWSEWILISD
-318 NIPEDVLNYSAGT
+318 N
-331 YYIRGGL
+331 
-338 NSTANN
+338 
-344 IISNYGY
+344 
-351 LTISTTYA
+351 
-359 TKSVAD
+359 
-365 LTFVPI
+365 
-371 GSNTLDD
+371 
-378 TSIYKCKKNSKWGN
+378 
-392 WNKVTQTQTDTGWVP
+392 QTDTGWIP
-407 FQLING
+407 YTLING
-413 ANANTA
+413 AIEKGAYA
-419 FKDGTD
+419 ASED
-425 NGFDCAYRIEERG
+425 NGFSCAYRTIESGGIKR
-438 SVTEKSIRINVS
+438 KQIRFNVKKLTQS
-450 KISHSQQIAQL
+450 MNFAQL
-461 PENFVKSV
+461 PEEFVEHTQVAPVRTPRNRYGAIVEIKADGKL
-469 QFHYVRVPINQG
+469 FFTHYGDTWIDSDYI
-481 YGLVGVFPNG
+481 YGQ
-491 AVYVYIESDK
+491 YE
-501 RGSWDTTSK
+501 WT
-510 DYYFYGEFSWKE
+510 E

>member
-58 YVYAYLEST
+58 YVYAYLESS

-104 TGQLYISM
+104 KGQLYISM

-153 TFDQLKTEVKDR
+153 TFDHLKTEVKDR

-190 TQDIKDLKTRTIA
+190 TQDIKDLKSKTIA

-208 IASSSLAVDDKR
+208 VANSNSAVDDKK
-220 TEILSELNT
+220 TETLKQLDT

-261 GFQNDIQESM
+261 GFQNDIQESI
-271 DETLGE
+271 DETLSK
-277 YLSQVNAVRDDFQST
+277 YLAQVNEVHDDFQST
-292 LDNLNWQ
+292 
-299 KYKITETDGT
+299 
-309 TTVISDFDF
+309 
-318 NIPEDVLNYSAGT
+318 
-331 YYIRGGL
+331 
-338 NSTANN
+338 
-344 IISNYGY
+344 
-351 LTISTTYA
+351 
-359 TKSVAD
+359 
-365 LTFVPI
+365 
-371 GSNTLDD
+371 
-378 TSIYKCKKNSKWGN
+378 
-392 WNKVTQTQTDTGWVP
+392 
-407 FQLING
+407 
-413 ANANTA
+413 
-419 FKDGTD
+419 
-425 NGFDCAYRIEERG
+425 
-438 SVTEKSIRINVS
+438 
-450 KISHSQQIAQL
+450 
-461 PENFVKSV
+461 
-469 QFHYVRVPINQG
+469 
-481 YGLVGVFPNG
+481 
-491 AVYVYIESDK
+491 
-501 RGSWDTTSK
+501 
-510 DYYFYGEFSWKE
+510 

>member
-58 YVYAYLEST
+58 YVYAYLESS

-190 TQDIKDLKTRTIA
+190 TQDIKDLKARTIA

-208 IASSSLAVDDKR
+208 IASSSLAVDDKK
-220 TEILSELNT
+220 TEILNELDT

-240 KKEEVLQLITD
+240 KKEEVLQLISD

-277 YLSQVNAVRDDFQST
+277 YLSQVNAVRDDFQLT
-292 LDNLNWQ
+292 LDNLDWQ
-299 KYKITETDGT
+299 KYKLTNDNGSSIHIDGINMENIEEKITRPGYYWLTSVTNGP
-309 TTVISDFDF
+309 VNINGILLAIHGISD
-318 NIPEDVLNYSAGT
+318 NYKKT
-331 YYIRGGL
+331 FYMPH
-338 NSTANN
+338 NS
-344 IISNYGY
+344 
-351 LTISTTYA
+351 
-359 TKSVAD
+359 
-365 LTFVPI
+365 
-371 GSNTLDD
+371 
-378 TSIYKCKKNSKWGN
+378 
-392 WNKVTQTQTDTGWVP
+392 NKVFLKSKNGNDWNNWEEITNNQTDTGWVP
-407 FQLING
+407 YTLING
-413 ANANTA
+413 AIENGAYTLPE
-419 FKDGTD
+419 D
-425 NGFDCAYRIEERG
+425 NGFSCAYRTIESSGIKR
-438 SVTEKSIRINVS
+438 KQIRFNIKNLT
-450 KISHSQQIAQL
+450 QNMNFAQL
-461 PENFVKSV
+461 PAEFVENTQVTP
-469 QFHYVRVPINQG
+469 VRTPRNR
-481 YGLVGVFPNG
+481 YGAIVEIKADGKLMFTYYGG
-491 AVYVYIESDK
+491 TWIDSDYI
-501 RGSWDTTSK
+501 
-510 DYYFYGEFSWKE
+510 YGQYEWTE

>member
-58 YVYAYLEST
+58 YVYAYLESS

-135 KDALVNQI
+135 KDALVNKI

-190 TQDIKDLKTRTIA
+190 TQDIKNLKARTIA

-208 IASSSLAVDDKR
+208 IESSNSEVDDKK
-220 TEILSELNT
+220 TETLNQLDT

-240 KKEEVLQLITD
+240 KKEEVLQLISD

-277 YLSQVNAVRDDFQST
+277 YLSQVNAARDDFQST
-292 LDNLNWQ
+292 LDDLNWQ
-299 KYKITETDGT
+299 KYKMTNDNGSQIQVSD
-309 TTVISDFDF
+309 IDFDTVDETLSAGF
-318 NIPEDVLNYSAGT
+318 YWVSGGTNIPIDVNGFLTVRQGT
-331 YYIRGGL
+331 
-338 NSTANN
+338 NSNSYMKVVYEPFNSNDIYTRTKNSSQGWSEWEK
-344 IISNYGY
+344 ISN
-351 LTISTTYA
+351 
-359 TKSVAD
+359 
-365 LTFVPI
+365 
-371 GSNTLDD
+371 N
-378 TSIYKCKKNSKWGN
+378 
-392 WNKVTQTQTDTGWVP
+392 QTDTGWVP

-413 ANANTA
+413 AAANTA
-419 FKDGTD
+419 FKDDTD

-450 KISHSQQIAQL
+450 SFSHSQQIAQL
-461 PENFVKSV
+461 PENFTENV
-469 QFHYVRVPINQG
+469 QFHYVRAPINQG
-481 YGLVGVFPNG
+481 YGLVGIFPSG
-491 AVYVYIESDK
+491 VVYVYIESDK
-501 RGSWDTTSK
+501 RESWDSTSQ

>member
-43 IMKHGLPLQVSDKNV
+43 IMKHGLPLQVSNKNV
-58 YVYAYLEST
+58 YVYAYLESS

-165 ILELEEEVGRIETV
+165 ILELEEEVGRIEAV

-190 TQDIKDLKTRTIA
+190 TQDIKNLKARTIA

-208 IASSSLAVDDKR
+208 IESSNSEVDDKK
-220 TEILSELNT
+220 TATLSELDT

-240 KKEEVLQLITD
+240 KKEEVLELITD
-251 NNLVTNDMFV
+251 NNLVTSDMFV
-261 GFQNDIQESM
+261 EFQNDIQQTM
-271 DETLGE
+271 DETLSE
-277 YLSQVNAVRDDFQST
+277 YLTQVNAARDDFQST
-292 LDNLNWQ
+292 LDDLNWQ
-299 KYKITETDGT
+299 KHKLTNDNGSTLYDSELKI
-309 TTVISDFDF
+309 DF
-318 NIPEDVLNYSAGT
+318 NNAEQLSNLGVGTRYIVSSLNTPDKAKSNNGWLT
-331 YYIRGGL
+331 NFDRGSIKYL
-338 NSTANN
+338 EFRPYNSSQ
-344 IISNYGY
+344 IFIKHFY
-351 LTISTTYA
+351 
-359 TKSVAD
+359 
-365 LTFVPI
+365 
-371 GSNTLDD
+371 NTWSEWERVD
-378 TSIYKCKKNSKWGN
+378 S
-392 WNKVTQTQTDTGWVP
+392 TQTDTGWVP

-413 ANANTA
+413 AEANTA

-425 NGFDCAYRIEERG
+425 GGFDCAYRIEERG

-450 KISHSQQIAQL
+450 KFSHLQQIAQL
-461 PENFVKSV
+461 PEKFTENV
-469 QFHYVRVPINQG
+469 QFHYVRAPINRG
-481 YGLVGVFPNG
+481 YGLVGIFPNG
-491 AVYVYIESDK
+491 VVYVYIESDK
-501 RGSWDTTSK
+501 RESWDTTSK

>member
-58 YVYAYLEST
+58 YIYAYLESS

-104 TGQLYISM
+104 KGQLYISM

-190 TQDIKDLKTRTIA
+190 TQDIKDLKDRTIA

-208 IASSSLAVDDKR
+208 IASSSLAVDDKK

-261 GFQNDIQESM
+261 GFRNDIQESI

-292 LDNLNWQ
+292 LDNLDWQ
-299 KYKITETDGT
+299 KYKLTEDGGNALQVTDINFDTIDVDLKPGMYWVTGGT
-309 TTVISDFDF
+309 NKPVERNGF
-318 NIPEDVLNYSAGT
+318 LNVRQGT
-331 YYIRGGL
+331 GSNSYMKLIFEPYDSNEIYIRNKNATNGWSKWVL
-338 NSTANN
+338 
-344 IISNYGY
+344 ISN
-351 LTISTTYA
+351 
-359 TKSVAD
+359 D
-365 LTFVPI
+365 Q
-371 GSNTLDD
+371 N
-378 TSIYKCKKNSKWGN
+378 
-392 WNKVTQTQTDTGWVP
+392 DTGWVP

-413 ANANTA
+413 AAANTA
-419 FKDGTD
+419 FKAETD
-425 NGFDCAYRIEERG
+425 KGFDCAYRIEKRG
-438 SVTEKSIRINVS
+438 NVTEKSIRINAS
-450 KISHSQQIAQL
+450 KLSHSQQIAQL

-501 RGSWDTTSK
+501 RESWDTTSK

>member
-58 YVYAYLEST
+58 YVYAYLESS

-190 TQDIKDLKTRTIA
+190 TQDIKDLKVRTIA

-208 IASSSLAVDDKR
+208 IASSSLAVDDKK
-220 TEILSELNT
+220 TETLDNLDN

-240 KKEEVLQLITD
+240 KKSEVLELISD
-251 NNLVTNDMFV
+251 NNLVTSDMFTE
-261 GFQNDIQESM
+261 FQNDIQESM

-292 LDNLNWQ
+292 LDNLDWQ
-299 KYKITETDGT
+299 KYKLTESDGHR
-309 TTVISDFDF
+309 ISVGELDLL
-318 NIPEDVLNYSAGT
+318 EAGT
-331 YYIRGGL
+331 GL
-338 NSTANN
+338 YETWRAKNDPLNGDIGFYHVDVIEGNSGRKR
-344 IISNYGY
+344 I
-351 LTISTTYA
+351 
-359 TKSVAD
+359 VA
-365 LTFVPI
+365 
-371 GSNTLDD
+371 
-378 TSIYKCKKNSKWGN
+378 
-392 WNKVTQTQTDTGWVP
+392 TQTYSNRTFINSVHTNGEVKGWKEITNNQTNTGWIP
-407 FQLING
+407 YTLING
-413 ANANTA
+413 ATKSTMYSGEGDNA
-419 FKDGTD
+419 FE
-425 NGFDCAYRIEERG
+425 CAYRTIESGGIKKRQIRFN
-438 SVTEKSIRINVS
+438 VEKLTQGMNF
-450 KISHSQQIAQL
+450 AQL
-461 PENFVKSV
+461 PAEFVEHT
-469 QFHYVRVPINQG
+469 QIAPVRTRRN
-481 YGLVGVFPNG
+481 YNG
-491 AVYVYIESDK
+491 AIVEIKADGQLFFQYYSNGVTWSDEDYI
-501 RGSWDTTSK
+501 
-510 DYYFYGEFSWKE
+510 YGQYEWTE